1 MESVTIARPE
11 VRWRE
16 GAAARA
22 GWPQVGS
29 YWHAR
34 GSRTLAPSPKVPAP
48 MPIRSFRPVLT
59 VLSTLAHVVGCAA
72 MLLACGGSGSSSGS
86 SADSGAP
93 GVELTVPTL
102 EGPVQADVVGG
113 VRRFLKI
120 PYAKPPVGPLRW
132 KAPVKS
138 DPWTAVRHETTF
150 ASPCP
155 QSASA
160 QAPQSTDED
169 CLYLNVWTPERTP
182 ANAPV
187 MVWFHG
193 GGNFSGSAADTVPTT
208 KQLWYD
214 GQFFASR
221 HGVVVVT
228 TNYRLGPFGF
238 FAHPAL
244 AAEGSPS
251 GNQGMLDQRR
261 VLQWVQE
268 NIAAFGG
275 DKTNVTIFGESA
287 GSSDVCYH
295 VASPGDSGLFQ
306 RAISESGGCTVSI
319 NGGPDPTVAQVAPQ
333 MLAFTK
339 ALGCDTA
346 ADPLACLRGQ
356 SAANI
361 VANAMQPD
369 PTSGQVTTAT
379 WSFALVVDGAGGF
392 MPEQARTLYDTGKVA
407 HVPYL
412 LGSNND
418 EGTLFLLGSTP
429 VATEPD
435 YAAAL
440 QQRFGA
446 AATQIEALYPPSNFG
461 GDYNAALA
469 RVIGDSSLVC
479 GTHDTA
485 RRAAKA
491 GLPVF
496 MHNFDIPWG
505 IDPTGLMASHAS
517 EISHVFGDPVAA
529 SASSKAVSD
538 AMNAFW
544 AQFALTGTPNGA
556 GAPATW
562 PDFAPDANDNDQR
575 LQLDPGWE
583 VVDDFRKAECTF
595 WRAQYDAAF
604 ASP

>member
-244 AAEGSPS
+244 AAEGSRFFFPELALGVFVTGGVTELLPRLVGLQRARELIMLGERFDAAQAHEWGLVWKVVQDEALMREAHALARRIAALPS
-251 GNQGMLDQRR
+251 GPVRDLRRILARRSHAGLEAAMLAETDATVRGFLDPETARR
-261 VLQWVQE
+261 V
-268 NIAAFGG
+268 AAFG
-275 DKTNVTIFGESA
+275 
-287 GSSDVCYH
+287 
-295 VASPGDSGLFQ
+295 
-306 RAISESGGCTVSI
+306 
-319 NGGPDPTVAQVAPQ
+319 
-333 MLAFTK
+333 
-339 ALGCDTA
+339 
-346 ADPLACLRGQ
+346 
-356 SAANI
+356 
-361 VANAMQPD
+361 
-369 PTSGQVTTAT
+369 
-379 WSFALVVDGAGGF
+379 
-392 MPEQARTLYDTGKVA
+392 
-407 HVPYL
+407 
-412 LGSNND
+412 
-418 EGTLFLLGSTP
+418 
-429 VATEPD
+429 
-435 YAAAL
+435 
-440 QQRFGA
+440 
-446 AATQIEALYPPSNFG
+446 
-461 GDYNAALA
+461 
-469 RVIGDSSLVC
+469 
-479 GTHDTA
+479 
-485 RRAAKA
+485 
-491 GLPVF
+491 
-496 MHNFDIPWG
+496 
-505 IDPTGLMASHAS
+505 
-517 EISHVFGDPVAA
+517 
-529 SASSKAVSD
+529 
-538 AMNAFW
+538 
-544 AQFALTGTPNGA
+544 
-556 GAPATW
+556 
-562 PDFAPDANDNDQR
+562 
-575 LQLDPGWE
+575 
-583 VVDDFRKAECTF
+583 
-595 WRAQYDAAF
+595 
-604 ASP
+604 